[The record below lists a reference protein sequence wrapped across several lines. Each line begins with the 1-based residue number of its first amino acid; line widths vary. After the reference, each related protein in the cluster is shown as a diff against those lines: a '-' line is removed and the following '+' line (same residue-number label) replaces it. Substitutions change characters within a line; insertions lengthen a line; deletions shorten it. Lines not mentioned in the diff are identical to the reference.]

1 MREIV
6 VLPISPIIYSILVFL
21 YLLLLMFAVIGPNTH
36 NQKMAATVG
45 AVAAGIA
52 IWQLTLLTI
61 VGVIPEGAIDVITLQ
76 AAALPLPRL
85 IGDVYPI
92 VKLSALMPV
101 IPGILAA
108 RPLKNLIIERL
119 RHE

>member
-1 MREIV
+1 MRETV
-6 VLPISPIIYSILVFL
+6 VLPISPIIYSALVAL
-21 YLLLLMFAVIGPNTH
+21 YLLLLMFAVIRPTTQD
-36 NQKMAATVG
+36 QKMAAIMG

-61 VGVIPEGAIDVITLQ
+61 VGVIPENVIDVITIQ
-76 AAALPLPRL
+76 APAVLPPRP
-85 IGDVYPI
+85 IGDVYPL

-108 RPLKNLIIERL
+108 RPLKNLITERL